1 MIGRLAPPWDRLL
14 LDARLA
20 TLRDDLG
27 AYGAIDD
34 GALAWKDGL
43 VTYAG
48 PRSELPGEPAQ
59 LAARVDSANRRW
71 ITPGLVD
78 CHTHLVFAGD
88 RAQEFER
95 RLQGASYEQIAREGG
110 GILSTVR
117 ATRAASEDD
126 AAGRVAAARP
136 RAARRRRHHG
146 RNQVRLRP
154 RPRRRAP
161 HAARGARHRPRR
173 SASTVRTTFLAAH
186 ALPPEFAGRA
196 DDYITAACEW
206 LAVLHAEG
214 LVDAVDAFCEG
225 IGFSPAQTRR
235 MFDAARALGLPVKLH
250 ADQLSDLGGAA
261 LAAEFGG
268 LSADHVEHTS
278 EASVQAMARAGTVA
292 VLLPGA
298 FHVLRE
304 TRLPPLDLFRRH
316 AVPMAVA
323 TDLNPGTSPL
333 QSLRLA
339 MALACTHFRL
349 TPEEALRGA
358 TVHAAARTGP
368 ARPRPAGAGAARRLR
383 AVGHRPP
390 GRTLLLARGRPGAF
404 GGDRR
409 PPRLRLTGRAD
420 AGNDE
425 APPGRGF
432 VAAAPRRCGITWR
445 RRLSWPEPSWRPSWR
460 RHRGLHRGGDDA
472 GRLLAGLRTHVAV
485 AAGETLALG
494 GFLVAPTHGDSLTVM
509 CGEARSLPSRAF
521 PTKTAGPGVQ
531 CEWPQDS
538 RRLTRWAS
546 AISTPPMVIATAWG
560 TTEACSGG

>member
-27 AYGAIDD
+27 AYGSIDD
-34 GALAWKDGL
+34 GVLAWKDGL
-43 VTYAG
+43 ITYAG
-48 PRSELPGEPAQ
+48 PRSELPGEPAA
-59 LAARVDSANRRW
+59 LAARVDSASRRW

-117 ATRAASEDD
+117 ATRGASEEALLAASLPRARALRADGVTTVEIKSGYGLDLD
-126 AAGRVAAARP
+126 GERRMLRVAREI
-136 RAARRRRHHG
+136 G
-146 RNQVRLRP
+146 RTL
-154 RPRRRAP
+154 
-161 HAARGARHRPRR
+161 GL
-173 SASTVRTTFLAAH
+173 TVRTTFLAAH
-186 ALPPEFAGRA
+186 ALPTEFAGRP
-196 DDYITAACEW
+196 DDYVSAACEW
-206 LAVLHAEG
+206 LAVLHGEG

-235 MFDAARALGLPVKLH
+235 MFEAARALGLPVKLH

-268 LSADHVEHTS
+268 LSADHVEYTS
-278 EASVQAMARAGTVA
+278 DASVQAMARAGTVA

-304 TRLPPLDLFRRH
+304 TRLPPLELFRRH

-333 QSLRLA
+333 QSLRMA

-358 TVHAAARTGP
+358 TVHAAAALGLHDRG
-368 ARPRPAGAGAARRLR
+368 RLVPGQR
-383 AVGHRPP
+383 ADFVQWDVGHPAE
-390 GRTLLLARGRPGAF
+390 LCYWL
-404 GGDRR
+404 GGD
-409 PPRLRLTGRAD
+409 LAHS
-420 AGNDE
+420 
-425 APPGRGF
+425 
-432 VAAAPRRCGITWR
+432 VVI
-445 RRLSWPEPSWRPSWR
+445 
-460 RHRGLHRGGDDA
+460 A
-472 GRLLAGLRTHVAV
+472 GRRVC
-485 AAGETLALG
+485 
-494 GFLVAPTHGDSLTVM
+494 D
-509 CGEARSLPSRAF
+509 
-521 PTKTAGPGVQ
+521 
-531 CEWPQDS
+531 
-538 RRLTRWAS
+538 
-546 AISTPPMVIATAWG
+546 
-560 TTEACSGG
+560 